1 MVGKVGQQG
10 SSRLN
15 ILITSIS
22 AKIQLVKSFKEVVE
36 PLGGVVVGTDMDEK
50 CCAAD
55 FVDVFA
61 ALPPDHSINYD
72 AALLDVCVRH
82 DIDLIIPSRDS
93 ELQRLTSL
101 RHEFDAL
108 NIILPLPNADKLEI
122 CLDKKKFH
130 RFCLN
135 NGFPVL
141 PLVDPAADVSFPLFV
156 RAINTTEDKIA
167 YQVPNLKLWEK
178 LGLDRSHHICQP
190 LCTDNEYSID
200 VLMDMDGEPLQAVVR
215 HRQRLVNGE
224 SWRAQIKN
232 MPELE
237 VMAMDLCKK
246 LELKAHN
253 LVQAFVSEE
262 GGIHL
267 IEVNPRFGGCSN
279 LSVVGGLNSPRRI
292 VQMVQGN
299 LEAAKRNGPIQFG
312 LQSNRYSLDVMSRLD
327 DD

>member
-1 MVGKVGQQG
+1 M
-10 SSRLN
+10 N

-22 AKIQLVKSFKEVVE
+22 AKIQLVRSFKEAVE
-36 PLGGVVVGTDMDEK
+36 PFGGLIVGTDMDKK

-55 FVDVFA
+55 FVDMFA
-61 ALPPDHSINYD
+61 ALPPDDSSDYG
-72 AALLDVCVRH
+72 AALLDVCARH
-82 DIDLIIPSRDS
+82 NIDLVIPSRDS
-93 ELQRLTSL
+93 ELQQLVRL
-101 RHEFDAL
+101 RPEFDAL
-108 NIILPLPNADKLEI
+108 NIKLPLPDADKLQI

-135 NGFPVL
+135 NDFPVL
-141 PLVDPAADVSFPLFV
+141 PLVDPATNGSFPLFV

-190 LCTDNEYSID
+190 LCTDNEYSVD
-200 VLMDMDGEPLQAVVR
+200 VLMDMEGEPLQAVVR

-232 MPELE
+232 MPEL
-237 VMAMDLCKK
+237 AAKALKLCQK

-253 LVQAFVSEE
+253 LVQAFVSEN

-292 VQMVQGN
+292 VQMAQGN
-299 LEAAKRNGPIQFG
+299 VEAAKLNEPIQFG
-312 LQSNRYSLDVMSRLD
+312 LQSNRYSLDVLSRLD
-327 DD
+327 DQ